1 MCLGHGKAFSLENIL
16 LENMAVQPVDV
27 TGFRKLEKKRLHE
40 VSW

>member
-1 MCLGHGKAFSLENIL
+1 VCLGHWEAFSLEKIL
-16 LENMAVQPVDV
+16 LENVVVQPVDV